1 VLERAPGAFLR
12 NQKITTLP
20 GNPIHQNLEFNP
32 PRKPNW
38 KEVIMSET
46 LVALENE
53 LEARKAQES
62 VIRIRAYER
71 WEARGC
77 PDGSD
82 LEDWFT
88 SEQELS
94 HQTV

>member
-1 VLERAPGAFLR
+1 
-12 NQKITTLP
+12 
-20 GNPIHQNLEFNP
+20 
-32 PRKPNW
+32 
-38 KEVIMSET
+38 MSET
-46 LVALENE
+46 LAALENE
-53 LEARKAQES
+53 PEARKAQES
-62 VIRIRAYER
+62 LIRIRAYEH
-71 WEARGC
+71 WKARGC